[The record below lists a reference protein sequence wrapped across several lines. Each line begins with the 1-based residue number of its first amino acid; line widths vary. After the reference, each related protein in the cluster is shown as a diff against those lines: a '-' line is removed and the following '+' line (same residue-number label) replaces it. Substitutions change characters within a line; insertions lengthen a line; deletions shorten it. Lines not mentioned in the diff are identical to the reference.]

1 VASLKSDETE
11 LVPPTGI
18 RKQPIPGELAKA
30 FEVKSARARRRRSK
44 RDRLGSLSAQ
54 SGRMSNLHCLQI
66 NVFQTPHLNAL
77 IKFLHDYLCTP
88 TRDA

>member
-18 RKQPIPGELAKA
+18 RKQPIPGELAKVL
-30 FEVKSARARRRRSK
+30 EVNPPLLVEGDRK

-54 SGRMSNLHCLQI
+54 SGSLSNLHCLQI

-77 IKFLHDYLCTP
+77 IKFLRDYLCTP